1 MYNDKV
7 LLIVDD
13 SPVERQI
20 IKEAVK
26 SLNFSQVIEAVNG
39 ESGIQLALEH
49 KPDLILMDVVMPGIN
64 GYQATRQITSNEQ
77 LKGTPVI
84 MCTTKNQETDKIW
97 GARQGASAYI
107 TKPIDKPLLLAE
119 IEKLLK

>member
-1 MYNDKV
+1 MYNDKI

-20 IKEAVK
+20 IKESVK
-26 SLNFSQVIEAVNG
+26 SLDFAQIIEAVNG
-39 ESGIQLALEH
+39 ESGIQMALEF

-107 TKPIDKPLLLAE
+107 TKPIDKAALIAE
-119 IEKLLK
+119 IQKLLK